1 MVKAAGVFAVLVAC
15 AAPQSATGNLLV
27 NGDARRGVDGWKPRG
42 MATVETF
49 LGVPS
54 FTVRYQGAF
63 FQEIALT
70 DRAVGTFAVLLAKGQ
85 SDRVNADAS
94 ITGLPY
100 LYATVGTED
109 RKRIIAYWQGQ
120 DMLARPEYSTEWV
133 PMSGVFQIPKDARFI
148 YVQLKQAERKDSPQD
163 GSAARFAD
171 VQFHLFETEAEA
183 KAFVKQHQR

>member
-27 NGDARRGVDGWKPRG
+27 NGDARRGVDGWKSRG
-42 MATVETF
+42 LATVETF

-63 FQEIALT
+63 SQEVALT

-85 SDRVNADAS
+85 SDRVNTDGS

-109 RKRIIAYWQGQ
+109 RKRILAYWQGQ
-120 DMLARPEYSTEWV
+120 HMLARPEYSTEWV
-133 PMSGVFQIPKDARFI
+133 PMSGVFQIPKGARFI
-148 YVQLKQAERKDSPQD
+148 YVQLNQAQRKDSPQD
-163 GSAARFAD
+163 GSAARFAE

-183 KAFVKQHQR
+183 KAFAQLHQG